1 MRVNYKNSAYKFRF
15 SREPKDWSIEKLHQL
30 YLDAV
35 SRSNKKRKIVLSILD
50 RIEKELP
57 DAGVYLNVKTRVLY
71 KQENDEIY
79 KRVLSYQKEYQSW
92 GVRSWEKVL
101 FGGTVSENRE
111 EKLNL
116 LLSSQKQFELGSLY
130 DKYDRDNLY
139 LHRIPWEALCEKVE
153 NKLREKFKSQVAP
166 EFFTIQID
174 DKNYIVNCDD
184 KNRYNKF
191 YKNFSLKSEVVHV
204 EL

>member
-15 SREPKDWSIEKLHQL
+15 GKNPKDWSIEKLHQL

-35 SRSNKKRKIVLSILD
+35 SRSNKKRKIVISILD

-57 DAGVYLNVKTRVLY
+57 DAGVYLNTKTRVLY
-71 KQENDEIY
+71 KEKESIIY
-79 KRVLSYQKEYQSW
+79 RRVLSYQEEYQSW
-92 GVRSWEKVL
+92 GVGSWEELK
-101 FGGTVSENRE
+101 FNGNTAENRE
-111 EKLNL
+111 KKLNL
-116 LLSSQKQFELGSLY
+116 LLSSQNHFELGALY

-139 LHRIPWEALCEKVE
+139 LHRVPWEALCEKVE
-153 NKLREKFKSQVAP
+153 EKLREKFKSQVAP
-166 EFFTIQID
+166 EFLTIKIGE
-174 DKNYIVNCDD
+174 KNYIVNCD
-184 KNRYNKF
+184 NQHRYNKF